1 MPKLE
6 TIRKNQ
12 SERLSSRRL
21 DCAELIILYN
31 HLDNQQKIEFQ
42 QRLTQIIKK
51 PILPQQVEDYL
62 FSLNAESY
70 DRILVYTKLLLC
82 C

>member
-6 TIRKNQ
+6 TIRKSQ

-21 DCAELIILYN
+21 DCAELITLYN
-31 HLDNQQKIEFQ
+31 RLDNQQKTEFQ

>member
-1 MPKLE
+1 MPKLG
-6 TIRKNQ
+6 TIEKNQ
-12 SERLSSRRL
+12 NERLNNRKS
-21 DCAELIILYN
+21 DYAELITLYN
-31 HLDNQQKIEFQ
+31 RLDNQQKTEFQ

-62 FSLNAESY
+62 FSLDTENY

>member
-21 DCAELIILYN
+21 DCAELITLYN
-31 HLDNQQKIEFQ
+31 RLDNQQKIEFQ